1 MDINP
6 GNINALNTRINVAF
20 NKRLEVVQPTWSR
33 FSMEIPSSAG
43 ANFYP
48 RLADLPA
55 LREWKGSRVVH
66 RLSVADRMVITN
78 RKFEGTLSITKEDL
92 EDDQFAFLMP
102 QVDELGQQG
111 GELPDKLVYEKLAEG
126 RTATGIGM
134 DGQMFFDTD
143 HPGYDNT
150 GKLVSW
156 SNLLT
161 IKAGETAQPWWY
173 VFDTSRSLKP
183 MVYQPRR
190 PFAIVAKTRLTD
202 DNVFWDD
209 EFVWGTDGRC
219 AAGFGWHMYAVCT
232 NRPPTAAAFQDIIS
246 ALASQ
251 CRRDGQ
257 PYGVKP
263 TLVVCPKSLEGA
275 IRMLLKSTLVPV
287 LAPDNAT
294 WVTGNNVWA
303 DYCDVLAADRL
314 PQAVGA

>member
-1 MDINP
+1 MDINA
-6 GNINALNTRINVAF
+6 GNINALTTRINTAF
-20 NKRLEVVQPTWSR
+20 NKRLEVVAPTWSR
-33 FSMEIPSSAG
+33 FSMEMPSTAA

-48 RLADLPA
+48 RMKDLPG
-55 LREWKGSRVVH
+55 LREWKGTRVIH
-66 RLSVADRMVITN
+66 RLEVGDRMVIAN
-78 RKFEGTLSITKEDL
+78 RKFEGTLAISRDDL
-92 EDDQFAFLMP
+92 EDDQFSFLMP
-102 QVDELGQQG
+102 TVDELGQQG

-126 RTATGIGM
+126 RQATGIGM
-134 DGQMFFDTD
+134 DGQRFFDTD

-150 GKLVSW
+150 GNLVSW

-173 VFDTSRSLKP
+173 VFDTSRGLKP

-190 PFAIVAKTRLTD
+190 PFAIVAKTKLTD

-232 NRPPTAAAFQDIIS
+232 NRPPTAAVFQDIIS
-246 ALASQ
+246 ALSSQ
-251 CRRDGQ
+251 CRRDGR

-263 TLVVCPKSLEGA
+263 TLVVCPKNLEGA

-294 WVTGNNVWA
+294 WVTGTNVWA
-303 DYCDVLAADRL
+303 DYCDVLAADML